1 MGIGV
6 AVGIIVVFGFILAAA
21 SVRIVQEYERGVIFR
36 LGRVIEGAKG
46 PGLFFIIPMIDR
58 MVKVNLQII
67 TLDVP
72 PQDVITKDNVT
83 VRVH

>member
-1 MGIGV
+1 MAAIIAGV
-6 AVGIIVVFGFILAAA
+6 VVIVILMLLAA

-67 TLDVP
+67 TLD
-72 PQDVITKDNVT
+72 
-83 VRVH
+83 